1 MRVPLWTNGEIFQ
14 WLVESALALQAREP
28 VGFTERCDSRGSG
41 LALRRIFRQ
50 PPFREIEF
58 HSDSR
63 AAIVPGAP
71 NMPPIIPP
79 MATEDD
85 AADHLQKLIRER
97 FEIMT
102 NFADLDRQAHELTK
116 IFRKFDVD
124 GSGSLTFDEFEKVL
138 VEIKCN
144 HVRES
149 SRRALFDRYDDDLN
163 GQVNL
168 RELKDGVFNL
178 NPHPLAKKE
187 NRKMLETIR
196 LQLAKRGGA
205 NGIRSLQRI
214 FRILDASGDGELNQE
229 EFLIGLKEMGVHID
243 KADVRIVID
252 LFDRNKDGHVNF
264 NEFLNTVRGKLNAKR
279 MAMVREAWTRL
290 DRHGDGE
297 VTMDELLEIYD
308 VSMRKEV
315 VDGKMTEQQAIRD
328 VAKLW
333 DHDGDGRIVFEEFL
347 EYYKDLSGS
356 VDSDRKF
363 ELMMRNTWHIGGGT
377 RVEENTVN
385 MRVVVTFEDG
395 RSELIMLKDDLGV
408 KRDDWPMIRK
418 KLFLQGVRD
427 VVNVEPYGD

>member
-1 MRVPLWTNGEIFQ
+1 MP
-14 WLVESALALQAREP
+14 
-28 VGFTERCDSRGSG
+28 
-41 LALRRIFRQ
+41 
-50 PPFREIEF
+50 
-58 HSDSR
+58 
-63 AAIVPGAP
+63 AIT
-71 NMPPIIPP
+71 PP

-97 FEIMT
+97 FEILT
-102 NFADLDRQAHELTK
+102 KFADIDRQAHELTK
-116 IFRKFDVD
+116 IFRKFDLD

-187 NRKMLETIR
+187 NRKMLEHIR
-196 LQLAKRGGA
+196 AQLAKRGGA
-205 NGIRSLQRI
+205 NGVRSLQRI
-214 FRILDASGDGELNQE
+214 FKILDTSGDGDLNQE
-229 EFLIGLKEMGVHID
+229 EFLIGLKEMGIVID
-243 KADVRIVID
+243 KANVRIVVD

-264 NEFLNTVRGKLNAKR
+264 NEFLGTVRGKLNAKR
-279 MAMVREAWTRL
+279 LGLVQEAWTRL
-290 DRHGDGE
+290 DKQGDGE
-297 VTMDELLEIYD
+297 VTLDDLLEIYD
-308 VSMRKEV
+308 VSQRKEV
-315 VDGKMTEQQAIRD
+315 VDGKMTEMQAIRD

-333 DHDGDGRIVFEEFL
+333 DHNGDGRIVFEEFL

-363 ELMMRNTWHIGGGT
+363 ELMMRNTWHIGGGS

-395 RSELIMLKDDLGV
+395 RSELITLKDDLGV

-427 VVNVEPYGD
+427 VVNVEPYDAVTSAAMPT

>member
-1 MRVPLWTNGEIFQ
+1 MRVPLWTDGRDLSVACGERSRFK
-14 WLVESALALQAREP
+14 AREP
-28 VGFTERCDSRGSG
+28 VGFSERSDSRGSG

-196 LQLAKRGGA
+196 AQLAKRGGA
-205 NGIRSLQRI
+205 NGVRSLQRI

-229 EFLIGLKEMGVHID
+229 EFLIGLKEAKTATVMITPERFQSQILCLGLKVRVTTDRLLEDIDRMGKEKYGYSRPPIPSPLFRD
-243 KADVRIVID
+243 KISLDGQTHAAEQGVSIGNVSISKG
-252 LFDRNKDGHVNF
+252 LPGSLVSWFDRI
-264 NEFLNTVRGKLNAKR
+264 
-279 MAMVREAWTRL
+279 MVRSLPLEDWMAIVDDRRDPEVDYRQRHSLSLARTR
-290 DRHGDGE
+290 
-297 VTMDELLEIYD
+297 
-308 VSMRKEV
+308 S
-315 VDGKMTEQQAIRD
+315 
-328 VAKLW
+328 
-333 DHDGDGRIVFEEFL
+333 
-347 EYYKDLSGS
+347 
-356 VDSDRKF
+356 
-363 ELMMRNTWHIGGGT
+363 
-377 RVEENTVN
+377 
-385 MRVVVTFEDG
+385 
-395 RSELIMLKDDLGV
+395 
-408 KRDDWPMIRK
+408 
-418 KLFLQGVRD
+418 
-427 VVNVEPYGD
+427 

>member
-1 MRVPLWTNGEIFQ
+1 
-14 WLVESALALQAREP
+14 
-28 VGFTERCDSRGSG
+28 
-41 LALRRIFRQ
+41 
-50 PPFREIEF
+50 
-58 HSDSR
+58 
-63 AAIVPGAP
+63 
-71 NMPPIIPP
+71 
-79 MATEDD
+79 
-85 AADHLQKLIRER
+85 
-97 FEIMT
+97 
-102 NFADLDRQAHELTK
+102 
-116 IFRKFDVD
+116 
-124 GSGSLTFDEFEKVL
+124 
-138 VEIKCN
+138 
-144 HVRES
+144 
-149 SRRALFDRYDDDLN
+149 
-163 GQVNL
+163 
-168 RELKDGVFNL
+168 
-178 NPHPLAKKE
+178 
-187 NRKMLETIR
+187 
-196 LQLAKRGGA
+196 
-205 NGIRSLQRI
+205 
-214 FRILDASGDGELNQE
+214 
-229 EFLIGLKEMGVHID
+229 
-243 KADVRIVID
+243 
-252 LFDRNKDGHVNF
+252 
-264 NEFLNTVRGKLNAKR
+264 

-315 VDGKMTEQQAIRD
+315 VDGKMTEDQAIRD